1 MKPERE
7 SRDRWKQERQ
17 VDESLGK
24 SQWKEKLLKAGQEII
39 TPDGENLQDL
49 DKFFFSI

>member
-1 MKPERE
+1 M
-7 SRDRWKQERQ
+7 
-17 VDESLGK
+17 DESLGG

-49 DKFFFSI
+49 DRFFFFI